1 MSPGGFFSTG
11 TGAADFAV
19 GDGVLGVDVPALGA
33 LEGVA
38 FEVALLEP
46 PDAELVPPPPQAARR
61 TARQTRVETGAA
73 LRGRELLV

>member
-19 GDGVLGVDVPALGA
+19 GDGVLEVDAPALGA

-38 FEVALLEP
+38 FGVALPEP
-46 PDAELVPPPPQAARR
+46 PDAELVPPPPQPARR
-61 TARQTRVETGAA
+61 TARQTRVETSAG
-73 LRGRELLV
+73 LPGRELLV

>member
-11 TGAADFAV
+11 TGAVDFAV

-38 FEVALLEP
+38 LGVAVLDP
-46 PDAELVPPPPQAARR
+46 PDAELVPPPPQPARR
-61 TARQTRVETGAA
+61 TARQTRVETSAGPA
-73 LRGRELLV
+73 GRELLV